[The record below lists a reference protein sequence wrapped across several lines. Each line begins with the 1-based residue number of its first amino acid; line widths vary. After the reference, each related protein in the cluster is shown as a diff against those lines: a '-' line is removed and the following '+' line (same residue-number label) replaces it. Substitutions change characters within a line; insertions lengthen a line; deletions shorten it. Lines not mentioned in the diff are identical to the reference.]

1 MAKVKVIHDPIGRT
15 LTVWFGD
22 PSKESL
28 SVPAGDDTK
37 DDCVLM
43 VDANGNVLGF
53 EIINYRPWGESEG
66 LNVESMILQYDPA
79 SDKSA

>member
-1 MAKVKVIHDPIGRT
+1 MAKIKVIHDPIGHT

-22 PSKESL
+22 PATERM

-43 VDANGNVLGF
+43 VDADGKVLGF
-53 EIINYRPWGESEG
+53 EIINYRPWGSSMG
-66 LNVESMILQYDPA
+66 LDVESMILQYDPTQ
-79 SDKSA
+79 DKIA